1 MTILVLFVKY
11 NENNPNWGNDSF
23 LLRLNN
29 KFDIIRTIAVRSN
42 RFRAIKA
49 LEPNIFKKYVNAS
62 VTLMI

>member
-29 KFDIIRTIAVRSN
+29 KIDIIRTIAVRSN
-42 RFRAIKA
+42 RFRAIKV

-62 VTLMI
+62 VTLII